1 MLIDFHPPPFN
12 STINTTNFS
21 SYSSFPSIAPSFLRP
36 SRPLPV
42 FPRSPFPLLPPV
54 RSFSLLSDLS
64 PPFPPTP
71 SVASLMYLLELRMA
85 RKDRLVS
92 VRSLKYLRHFN
103 EQSNGSKL
111 IFIHFIY
118 PPFFHT
124 FISHSQTPSLCKSP
138 IRLNRSFSFLFVAR
152 PPPLPLILPNLL
164 SILLFNFR
172 RYFVSFVLFPVCFV
186 F

>member
-1 MLIDFHPPPFN
+1 
-12 STINTTNFS
+12 
-21 SYSSFPSIAPSFLRP
+21 
-36 SRPLPV
+36 
-42 FPRSPFPLLPPV
+42 
-54 RSFSLLSDLS
+54 
-64 PPFPPTP
+64 
-71 SVASLMYLLELRMA
+71 MYLLELRMA

-186 F
+186 FWYCISFVSLFPPFSLDVLFFFLFRFSLSCFFLFLPMPFLFAPKITG